1 VARFLLQSWH
11 DKTAS
16 SNGTA
21 AMSLPLTQT
30 EALTPSAFNGSI
42 SEPALSALTS
52 ATAHKVFSPSIFVG
66 IARVVEL
73 GLLLALGLVIAAA
86 YAIAPDHSNSQQY
99 TITTILT
106 VLAAA
111 IAFQVLDLYRVPVF
125 SRPLVNFPRLALGWT
140 LAMGGLVLSL
150 FFVKAGADFS
160 RVWLLLWFVLGLVT
174 LAVFRG
180 VLSVTTSAAR
190 SRGLFM
196 QNAVIY
202 GAGATVAELMRTIA
216 NDPTSD
222 IRVCGVFDDR
232 TDQRSDVAVSGID
245 HLGNV
250 DALIA
255 LSRQVRL
262 DLVIMALPLSAENR
276 VSTLLRRLWVLP
288 VDVRLAASASGLQFR
303 PRNYSYVGAMP
314 MLDLSDKP
322 IRDWGG
328 VAKWLFDKV
337 IATLALIAL
346 APVMAA
352 VALAVRWE
360 SRGPVIFRQK
370 RYGFNNELIEVYKF
384 RSMFTDMSDATA
396 VKLVTKDD
404 PRVTRVGRIIRKTSL
419 DELPQLVNVLK
430 GSLSLVGPRPHAVHA
445 KAADRLYP
453 DVVESYFARHK
464 VKPGITGWAQIN
476 GWRGET
482 DTPEKIEKRVE
493 HDIYYIENW
502 SVWFD
507 LLILL
512 KTPSSLLKSENAY

>member
-1 VARFLLQSWH
+1 M
-11 DKTAS
+11 
-16 SNGTA
+16 NGTA
-21 AMSLPLTQT
+21 EMSLPMPTTETLT
-30 EALTPSAFNGSI
+30 ASLATPTKM
-42 SEPALSALTS
+42 PALSTLTA
-52 ATAHKVFSPSIFVG
+52 ATARKAFSPSIFVG

-73 GLLLALGLVIAAA
+73 SLLLALGSFIAAA

-99 TITTILT
+99 TIAAILT
-106 VLAAA
+106 VLTAAA
-111 IAFQVLDLYRVPVF
+111 AFQVLDLYRVTVF
-125 SRPLVNFPRLALGWT
+125 SHPLTNFARLAFGWT
-140 LAMGGLVLSL
+140 IAMGGLVLSL
-150 FFVKAGADFS
+150 FFIKAGADFS
-160 RVWLLLWFVLGLVT
+160 RVWLLLWFILGLVT
-174 LAVFRG
+174 IAVFRG
-180 VLSVTTSAAR
+180 VLSAATAAAR
-190 SRGLFM
+190 SHGLFM

-202 GAGATVAELMRTIA
+202 GTGPIVAELVKTVI
-216 NDPTSD
+216 NDPNSD
-222 IRVCGVFDDR
+222 IRICGVFDDR
-232 TDQRSDVAVSGID
+232 TDSRSDTVITNVE

-262 DLVIMALPLSAENR
+262 DLVIMALPLSAESR
-276 VSTLLRRLWVLP
+276 VSTLMRRLWVLP

-346 APVMAA
+346 APVMVG

-384 RSMFTDMSDATA
+384 RSMYTDMADATA
-396 VKLVTKDD
+396 AKLVTKDD

-419 DELPQLVNVLK
+419 DELPQLVNVLM
-430 GSLSLVGPRPHAVHA
+430 GTLSLVGPRPHAVHA
-445 KAADRLYP
+445 KAADKLYP

-482 DTPEKIEKRVE
+482 NTPEKILKRVE
-493 HDIYYIENW
+493 HDIFYIENW